1 MKNTTAKIDLD
12 NQSRNALI
20 SKTYWFNPLTYFQ
33 NKLNHLSGTHYDNY
47 QDYRNDIQDLIDKR
61 IEIMVLDIWNDVS
74 VDKAK
79 YLKYNTTLSNND

>member
-1 MKNTTAKIDLD
+1 MKNAIAKIDQD
-12 NQSRNALI
+12 NQSRNELI

-33 NKLNHLSGTHYDNY
+33 NKFNHLSGTHYDDY

-61 IEIMVLDIWNDVS
+61 IEIMVLDIWNDVK

-79 YLKYNTTLSNND
+79 YLEYNKTLK